1 MEGKPTFPCGAVL
14 FILFQ
19 LLHISIVSAQDNKI
33 CTVETK
39 QYPGQDPTMWDGLYV
54 AKNGIV
60 YSALIS
66 EGTSAHFYSYDPA
79 KDKSVLLADM
89 ADFLGERG
97 KGIRTTGKIHNK
109 PVEDNEG
116 NIYFCSM
123 SNGSGPNTFDFTS
136 WRGGHWIKYDPKSNK
151 LEDLGLVGK
160 EGDDGCYPVT
170 IDKKRGYL
178 YGISFTGYFY
188 RFDLKTRVS
197 KNFGRVSNWDICR
210 KIICD
215 DAGDVYMSFP
225 TARIA
230 KYDAKKQLV
239 IETSLRLPDD
249 PTLFPAQMK
258 NPMLD
263 RTDIWRGIEWDS
275 VHNVAYG
282 ITGGGSLLFSFDPHN
297 GAEGKVT
304 SLAKMAD
311 SKFLEGDH
319 KDIPFSTLAF
329 ALDTRNSKVYFAPS
343 ARNYDTKSMVE
354 TFGSEEKHHL
364 IMYDIKTN
372 QRVDLGV
379 LQTTDGRKVFGCEG
393 AAMSPNGTLY
403 LCGQV
408 EVKDKKM
415 ATRMIGTTPVALQL
429 IIYKPQF

>member
-1 MEGKPTFPCGAVL
+1 MN
-14 FILFQ
+14 
-19 LLHISIVSAQDNKI
+19 ISIVNAQNKKFVLLKLKHI
-33 CTVETK
+33 PDRILQCGMGCML
-39 QYPGQDPTMWDGLYV
+39 Q
-54 AKNGIV
+54 KNGIV

-79 KDKSVLLADM
+79 NDKSLLLIDM

-136 WRGGHWIKYDPKSNK
+136 WRGGHWIKYDPKTNK
-151 LEDLGLVGK
+151 CEDLGLVGN
-160 EGDDGCYPVT
+160 EGDDGCYPLT

-178 YGISFTGYFY
+178 YGISYTGYFY

-215 DAGDVYMSFP
+215 DEGNVYMSFP

-230 KYDAKKQLV
+230 KYDAKKQLIV
-239 IETSLRLPDD
+239 ETSLRLPDD

-275 VHNVAYG
+275 IHNVAYG
-282 ITGGGSLLFSFDPHN
+282 ITGGGSFLFSFDPHN
-297 GAEGKVT
+297 GTEGKVI
-304 SLAKMAD
+304 SLATMAD
-311 SKFLEGDH
+311 SKYLEGDH

-329 ALDTRNSKVYFAPS
+329 ALDSRNRKVYFAPS
-343 ARNYDTKSMVE
+343 ARSYDTKSMVE
-354 TFGSEEKHHL
+354 TFGSEERHHL
-364 IMYDIKTN
+364 IMYDIKNN

-379 LQTTDGRKVFGCEG
+379 MQTADGRKVFGCEG

-408 EVKDKKM
+408 EVKDKKT

-429 IIYKPQF
+429 IIYKPQQ